1 MGVIS
6 RAAFEVDDYWRIVL
20 LLWEHLRIT
29 HGPLRVAEEFQCDKD
44 AIKEM
49 VSFQFVHEKGFN
61 WGSRIRKLSQR
72 ILKLLENGLFLEE
85 KKGGQALVSQHERF
99 RGSVAS
105 PNDPL
110 QPMKA
115 LKHPTSGHEDDEFM
129 DSNEKLLFEETI
141 QIHEDTSQPAST
153 GKSSE
158 D

>member
-1 MGVIS
+1 MEIFGLRIDAPWVLFHGLPS
-6 RAAFEVDDYWRIVL
+6 RLMITGELWTFYTRGKIGESPGRL
-20 LLWEHLRIT
+20 LLWEHLLIT
-29 HGPLRVAEEFQCDKD
+29 YGPLRVAEEFQCDKD

-115 LKHPTSGHEDDEFM
+115 LKHPTSGH
-129 DSNEKLLFEETI
+129 
-141 QIHEDTSQPAST
+141 
-153 GKSSE
+153 G
-158 D
+158 